1 MDLQKFLQ
9 VSQRYINHEP
19 LAVVADKSKHYFY
32 YIQDRLKQD
41 RKVKIKKPVQKA
53 GN

>member
-9 VSQRYINHEP
+9 VSQRYINNEP
-19 LAVVADKSKHYFY
+19 LAVVADKKKNFFW

-41 RKVKIKKPVQKA
+41 RKVKIQKPTK
-53 GN
+53 GEK